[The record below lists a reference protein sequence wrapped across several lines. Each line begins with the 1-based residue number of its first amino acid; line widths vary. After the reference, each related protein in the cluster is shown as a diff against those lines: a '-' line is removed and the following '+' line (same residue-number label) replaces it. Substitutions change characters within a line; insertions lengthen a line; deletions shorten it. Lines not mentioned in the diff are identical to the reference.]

1 MSVPGYM
8 TSYTSVSYSYTY
20 YLMYLTLTVNNSDFD
35 NDKDTG
41 LVKQGMAFVFKVR
54 QVIDINGL
62 GLWL

>member
-20 YLMYLTLTVNNSDFD
+20 LMYLTLAVNNSDFD